1 MNSKEERGIFVNEK
15 KFDPKKLK
23 KLNNSQR
30 LKDIP
35 VAYILDKLELEQ
47 SNVFVDIGAG
57 TAFFSIA
64 FLQQAKPTSIYA
76 CDISTTMLDWIK
88 ENIVPEYPSI
98 YPVKS
103 EEASVPL
110 GDEIADLIFFINL
123 HHELESPNQTLEE
136 AFRILKVGGKALV
149 IDWKKQDMAEGPPTH
164 IRCVAE
170 EVGNQMEKAGLKHI
184 QISNKL
190 EKHFFVIGQK

>member
-1 MNSKEERGIFVNEK
+1 MNSREERGIFVNEK

-47 SNVFVDIGAG
+47 SSVFVDIGAG

-64 FLQQAKPTSIYA
+64 FLQQDKPTTIYA
-76 CDISTTMLDWIK
+76 CDISTTMIDWIK
-88 ENIVPEYPSI
+88 ENIVPVYPSI

-110 GDEIADLIFFINL
+110 EDEIADLIFFINL
-123 HHELESPNQTLEE
+123 HHELESPIQTLEE

-184 QISNKL
+184 QISSKL

>member
-1 MNSKEERGIFVNEK
+1 MNEK

-23 KLNNSQR
+23 KLNNSNR

-35 VAYILDKLELEQ
+35 AAYILDKLELAQ

-57 TAFFSIA
+57 TALFSIA
-64 FLQQAKPTSIYA
+64 FLEQAEPDTVYA
-76 CDISTTMLDWIK
+76 CDISTTMLDWIEEK
-88 ENIVPEYPSI
+88 IVPDYPSI
-98 YPVKS
+98 YPVKTG
-103 EEASVPL
+103 EASVPL
-110 GDEIADLIFFINL
+110 ENEIADLIFMINL
-123 HHELESPNQTLEE
+123 HHELENPNQTLEE
-136 AFRILKVGGKALV
+136 AVRILKVGGKVLV
-149 IDWKKQDMAEGPPTH
+149 VDWKKQDMAEGPPTH

-170 EVGNQMEKAGLKHI
+170 KVGNQMEKAGLHHI

>member
-1 MNSKEERGIFVNEK
+1 MNEK

-23 KLNNSQR
+23 KLNNPQR

-47 SNVFVDIGAG
+47 ANVFVDIGAG
-57 TAFFSIA
+57 TAFFSCA
-64 FLQQAKPTSIYA
+64 FLQQAQPAAIYA
-76 CDISTTMLDWIK
+76 CDISATMLDWIE
-88 ENIVPEYPSI
+88 ENIVPRYPSI

-103 EEASVPL
+103 EEARLPL
-110 GDEIADLIFFINL
+110 GDEIADLVFSINL
-123 HHELESPNQTLEE
+123 HHELESPSQILEE

-170 EVGNQMEKAGLKHI
+170 EVGRQMEKAGLKHI

-190 EKHFFVIGQK
+190 EKHFFVIGQKKY

>member
-1 MNSKEERGIFVNEK
+1 MNSQEERGIVVNEK
-15 KFDPKKLK
+15 KFDPRKLQ
-23 KLNNSQR
+23 KLNNPQR

-35 VAYILDKLELEQ
+35 VADILDTLELEQ
-47 SNVFVDIGAG
+47 STIFVDIGAG
-57 TAFFSIA
+57 TALFSIA
-64 FLQQAKPTSIYA
+64 FLQQANPTTVYA

-110 GDEIADLIFFINL
+110 DDEIADLIFLINL
-123 HHELESPNQTLEE
+123 HHELESPDQTLEE
-136 AFRILKVGGKALV
+136 VFRILKVGGKALI

-170 EVGNQMEKAGLKHI
+170 DVGNQMKKAGLKHI
-184 QISNKL
+184 QMSNKL
-190 EKHFFVIGQK
+190 EKHFFIIGQK